1 MGLCF
6 NQHYH
11 FILLGNLNFDKNFRY
26 SFQITFKML
35 SDAFK
40 YQQFVGHTLG
50 YILIMENFT
59 ESLIVGRSLG
69 LIEIPLV
76 PKKMFK

>member
-1 MGLCF
+1 
-6 NQHYH
+6 
-11 FILLGNLNFDKNFRY
+11 
-26 SFQITFKML
+26 ML

>member
-1 MGLCF
+1 
-6 NQHYH
+6 
-11 FILLGNLNFDKNFRY
+11 
-26 SFQITFKML
+26 ML

-69 LIEIPLV
+69 LIETPLV
-76 PKKMFK
+76 PKKNVQIIKKAALNFQK